1 VGDQIETVGND
12 EIGITATMFNRM
24 SLRLR
29 ASLEEIQNKNSF
41 LKEEIAK
48 RQISEERV
56 LLKLNGMG
64 LA

>member
-1 VGDQIETVGND
+1 VGNG
-12 EIGITATMFNRM
+12 EIGITAKMFNRM